1 MNIYL
6 NNEENDNNK
15 EKLLKIWFLGLPFW
29 LRANMWKILIVNEL
43 NITEVLFQGYFQLA
57 NKEHENYNIIMKQK
71 HNSSI
76 NCNINF

>member
-1 MNIYL
+1 LNIYL

-15 EKLLKIWFLGLPFW
+15 EKLLKIWFLGLSFW